1 MDILTKLS
9 RREKWFFYAVAV
21 FVACALA
28 DRLVI
33 RPIGN
38 RFRQLDE
45 EILLQ
50 EKLLGKNIRNLD
62 EGKVTIN
69 EYKKF
74 EGYLVPAGSDEEEM
88 AKFLSSIEGFAR
100 KSTVYLVSIKP
111 RPIMKTDVY
120 KKCVADIESEANVE
134 ALVDF
139 LYQIESSK
147 NLFKVE
153 KLQLVPKSAGSSIIK
168 GYMVVTEILI
178 P

>member
-1 MDILTKLS
+1 MDMLTKLS
-9 RREKWFFYAVAV
+9 KRERLFLYAVII
-21 FVACALA
+21 FVVCALT

-50 EKLLGKNIRNLD
+50 EKLLGKNIRNLSQ
-62 EGKVTIN
+62 GKATVN

-74 EGYLVPAGSDEEEM
+74 EDYLKPAGSDEEEM
-88 AKFLSSIEGFAR
+88 AKFLSNIEGFAR

-111 RPIMKTDVY
+111 RPIMKIDVH
-120 KKCVADIESEANVE
+120 KKCIADLESEADVE
-134 ALVDF
+134 ALIDF

-168 GYMVVTEILI
+168 GYMVVTKILI

>member
-9 RREKWFFYAVAV
+9 KRERLFLYAVIA
-21 FVACALA
+21 FVVCALM
-28 DRLVI
+28 DRMVI
-33 RPIGN
+33 RPIAN

-50 EKLLGKNIRNLD
+50 EKLLGKNIRNLGQ
-62 EGKVTIN
+62 GKVTIN

-74 EGYLVPAGSDEEEM
+74 EDYSKPAGSDEEEM
-88 AKFLSSIEGFAR
+88 AKFLSNIEGFAR

-111 RPIMKTDVY
+111 RPIMKIDFY
-120 KKCVADIESEANVE
+120 KKYTADLESEANME
-134 ALVDF
+134 ALIDF
-139 LYQIESSK
+139 VYQIESSN

-153 KLQLVPKSAGSSIIK
+153 KLQLVPKSAGASIVK
-168 GYMVVTEILI
+168 GQMVVTKILI

>member
-9 RREKWFFYAVAV
+9 KRERLFLYAVIT
-21 FVACALA
+21 FVACALT

-38 RFRQLDE
+38 RFRQLDD

-50 EKLLGKNIRNLD
+50 EKLLGKNVGNLD
-62 EGKVTIN
+62 QEKVTIN

-74 EGYLVPAGSDEEEM
+74 EDYLQPAGSDEEEM
-88 AKFLSSIEGFAR
+88 AKFLSGIEGFAR
-100 KSTVYLVSIKP
+100 KSAVYLVGIKP
-111 RPIMKTDVY
+111 RPITKTDVY
-120 KKCVADIESEANVE
+120 KKLMADVESEANVE
-134 ALVDF
+134 ALINF
-139 LYQIESSK
+139 IYHIEGSK

-153 KLQLVPKSAGSSIIK
+153 KLQLVPKSAGSSVIK
-168 GYMVVTEILI
+168 GYMVVTKILV